1 MYKQSSQR
9 GSSSRFSSPQRG
21 RFGGR
26 RGFGGGGG
34 APRRKSFDP
43 SMFVKKASI
52 EPVEAPVV
60 SQNTFQSF
68 NLDQQL
74 ERNITSHGYTVTTT
88 IQDQIIPHVLNGKDV
103 IGIAN
108 TGTGKT
114 AAFLIPLIQKVFT
127 SQNERVLIVAPTR
140 ELAVQIDQEL
150 RQLSQGMRIYSAVC
164 IGGMSM
170 YQQQQALRRRPD
182 FVIGTPGRL
191 RDLEARRSL
200 YFSDYNNIVLDEV
213 DQMLDMGFIQDVKYI
228 TSILPQPR
236 QSMFFSATLP
246 DNAQMIMRQFLT
258 DPVKVSVKT
267 RDSSTNIDQDVVRM
281 NGKEKI
287 DVLHDLLVQVE
298 FEKVLIFLRTKR
310 GTEKLAET
318 LDQRGIYVE
327 TIHGNKS
334 QSQRQRAI
342 EKFKGNRVK
351 VLLATDIA
359 SRGLDIHN
367 VTHVINYDLPESYED
382 YIHRI
387 GRTGRANQKGIALT
401 FI

>member
-182 FVIGTPGRL
+182 FVIGTPGKADCVTWKL
-191 RDLEARRSL
+191 VALSTSL
-200 YFSDYNNIVLDEV
+200 TTTTLC
-213 DQMLDMGFIQDVKYI
+213 
-228 TSILPQPR
+228 
-236 QSMFFSATLP
+236 SMK
-246 DNAQMIMRQFLT
+246 LT
-258 DPVKVSVKT
+258 
-267 RDSSTNIDQDVVRM
+267 RC
-281 NGKEKI
+281 
-287 DVLHDLLVQVE
+287 
-298 FEKVLIFLRTKR
+298 LIW
-310 GTEKLAET
+310 
-318 LDQRGIYVE
+318 
-327 TIHGNKS
+327 
-334 QSQRQRAI
+334 
-342 EKFKGNRVK
+342 
-351 VLLATDIA
+351 
-359 SRGLDIHN
+359 
-367 VTHVINYDLPESYED
+367 
-382 YIHRI
+382 
-387 GRTGRANQKGIALT
+387 ALSKM
-401 FI
+401 

>member
-1 MYKQSSQR
+1 
-9 GSSSRFSSPQRG
+9 
-21 RFGGR
+21 
-26 RGFGGGGG
+26 
-34 APRRKSFDP
+34 
-43 SMFVKKASI
+43 
-52 EPVEAPVV
+52 
-60 SQNTFQSF
+60 
-68 NLDQQL
+68 
-74 ERNITSHGYTVTTT
+74 
-88 IQDQIIPHVLNGKDV
+88 
-103 IGIAN
+103 
-108 TGTGKT
+108 
-114 AAFLIPLIQKVFT
+114 
-127 SQNERVLIVAPTR
+127 
-140 ELAVQIDQEL
+140 
-150 RQLSQGMRIYSAVC
+150 
-164 IGGMSM
+164 
-170 YQQQQALRRRPD
+170 
-182 FVIGTPGRL
+182 
-191 RDLEARRSL
+191 
-200 YFSDYNNIVLDEV
+200 VLDEV

>member
-1 MYKQSSQR
+1 
-9 GSSSRFSSPQRG
+9 
-21 RFGGR
+21 
-26 RGFGGGGG
+26 
-34 APRRKSFDP
+34 
-43 SMFVKKASI
+43 MFVKKASI